1 MIVSRAEEVDES
13 IWTKR
18 PLKQYLKIVFYV
30 ILGIPKTIL
39 FNFYYLGLE
48 GIKFPFILSYKVKI
62 TRMQGIVRLDVP
74 KKKFGMIKMGFPL
87 GETYDNNRY
96 SFVWANAG
104 IIVFKGKAGIRNGT
118 TIANYGFMEIG
129 DEFHTSA
136 TAKIICYKKIIFGS
150 DVLIGWNTE
159 IIDGDAHK
167 IIDEFGIRSNNDR
180 EIKIGNHVWI
190 GANSKIMKGA
200 CIGDNSIIAS
210 NTMLLSNMNMDGIVV
225 GGLPNRILKQNINWR
240 V

>member
-1 MIVSRAEEVDES
+1 MPRVEKIDVNF
-13 IWTKR
+13 WKKR
-18 PLKQYLKIVFYV
+18 TIKQWLRMFFYI
-30 ILGIPKTIL
+30 ILGIPKTIV

-62 TRMQGIVRLDVP
+62 NRMKGIVKLDAP
-74 KKKFGMIKMGFPL
+74 QKKFGMIKLGFPL
-87 GETYDNNRY
+87 GKTYDNGRY

-104 IIVFKGKAGIRNGT
+104 VIVFQGTAGIRNGA
-118 TIANYGFMEIG
+118 TIANYGLLTIG
-129 DEFHTSA
+129 NEFHVSA
-136 TAKIICYKKIIFGS
+136 TAKIICYKKITFGS

-167 IIDEFGIRSNNDR
+167 IIDDFGERKNSDR

-210 NTMLLSNMNMDGIVV
+210 NTILLSNIDLNGVIV
-225 GGLPNRILKQNINWR
+225 GDLPNRILKQNINWK